1 MNFSII
7 IPTYNRNKDL
17 FSCLESLAHYF
28 EPDALIGLGFKAEV
42 IVSDDGRDPDLRTR
56 LAFSF
61 PWCTYTE
68 GPARGP
74 AANRNHGAKQACGEW
89 LVFTDDD
96 CLPQVGLL
104 EAYSEFADYS
114 DVLEGRTSPC
124 GIKTRADEECP
135 VNIDGGYLWSCNFA
149 IKRSLF
155 LSLSGFNEDFPAP
168 AMEDVEFFARIKKCG
183 LDCKFVPNALV
194 LHPWRYR
201 KGYNFTV
208 MHAKCVAKFVKLHP
222 EYVSRFSLLSQATS
236 IFRIIKIDLVRSIS
250 SGLYRGLPR
259 AVFLDTLSVIL
270 TWYYVRKIN
279 YKLPLFLF
287 RGI

>member
-1 MNFSII
+1 MFFSII
-7 IPTYNRNKDL
+7 IPTYKRHKDL
-17 FSCLESLAHYF
+17 YACLESLAHYF
-28 EPDALIGLGFKAEV
+28 EPDALIDLDFKAEV

-74 AANRNHGAKQACGEW
+74 AANRNHGAKKACGEW

-104 EAYSEFADYS
+104 EAYCELSDKF
-114 DVLEGRTSPC
+114 DVLEGKTSPC

-135 VNIDGGYLWSCNFA
+135 VNSDGGYLWSCNFA

-168 AMEDVEFFARIKKCG
+168 AMEDVEFFARIKKCR
-183 LDCKFVPNALV
+183 LSCKFVPNALV

-201 KGYNFTV
+201 KGYNFTF
-208 MHAKCVAKFVKLHP
+208 MHAKCVAKFVNLHP
-222 EYVSRFSLLSQATS
+222 EYVYRFSLHSQTTS
-236 IFRIIKIDLVRSIS
+236 FLRIIKINLARSIS
-250 SGLYRGLPR
+250 SGLYHGLHR
-259 AVFLDTLSVIL
+259 AIFLDTLSIFL

-279 YKLPLFLF
+279 YKSRPFPF
-287 RGI
+287 HTN

>member
-1 MNFSII
+1 MHFSII
-7 IPTYNRNKDL
+7 IPTYNRDKDL
-17 FSCLESLAHYF
+17 FSCLESLGHYF
-28 EPDALIGLGFKAEV
+28 ELDALMGLGFKTEV

-74 AANRNHGAKQACGEW
+74 AANRNHGAKKACGEW

-104 EAYSEFADYS
+104 EAYFEFSDNS
-114 DVLEGRTSPC
+114 DVLEGKTSPC

-135 VNIDGGYLWSCNFA
+135 VNIDGGCLWSCNFA
-149 IKRSLF
+149 IKRTLF
-155 LSLSGFNEDFPAP
+155 LSLCGFNEDFPAP

-183 LDCKFVPNALV
+183 LNCKFVPNALV

-201 KGYNFTV
+201 KGYEFTFI
-208 MHAKCVAKFVKLHP
+208 HAKCVAKFVNLHP
-222 EYVSRFSLLSQATS
+222 EYVTRFSLLSQITS
-236 IFRIIKIDLVRSIS
+236 ILRIVKIDLIRSIS

-259 AVFLDTLSVIL
+259 AVFLDTLSIIL
-270 TWYYVRKIN
+270 TWYYVRKVKN
-279 YKLPLFLF
+279 KLLFSPF
-287 RGI
+287 